1 MKNKFLNFL
10 IIIFFYCNLTNAEV
24 YNFEVS
30 KIDITNN
37 GDIIN
42 AYDGKISSEKK
53 KIEILAEKFLY
64 KKNLDLLE
72 ATNGYAFLKKKKLI
86 SNLIL
91 LG

>member
-53 KIEILAEKFLY
+53 K
-64 KKNLDLLE
+64 
-72 ATNGYAFLKKKKLI
+72 
-86 SNLIL
+86 
-91 LG
+91 